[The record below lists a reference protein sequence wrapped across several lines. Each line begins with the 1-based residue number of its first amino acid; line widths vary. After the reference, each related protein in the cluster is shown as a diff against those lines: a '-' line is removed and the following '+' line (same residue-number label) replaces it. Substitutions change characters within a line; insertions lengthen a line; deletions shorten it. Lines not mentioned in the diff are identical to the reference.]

1 MLAYTL
7 ADPPVQ
13 GLSSILSTN
22 EDVLLV
28 ATSTG
33 HSRLLE
39 FPAAVPMLQ
48 MIRRCRAKK
57 VSWRQ
62 IFFQFVFEIFIQ
74 AQHKHPFTGAR
85 ADVGVQRGHLGA
97 GFFVNYFFQQRA

>member
-39 FPAAVPMLQ
+39 FPAAVPML
-48 MIRRCRAKK
+48 
-57 VSWRQ
+57 
-62 IFFQFVFEIFIQ
+62 
-74 AQHKHPFTGAR
+74 
-85 ADVGVQRGHLGA
+85 
-97 GFFVNYFFQQRA
+97 